1 MIKKFAARRG
11 QAIACATL
19 LSVLAPIL
27 CIGVAGWLSV
37 GVGNPA
43 NRVIHALSDSERFR
57 DEAARFFVEKLSE
70 DSGTD
75 ATAVLDSK
83 GEAVNQALSDL
94 LGNEAFVRELDTM
107 SDSAYEWFVN
117 GDRQAASISIRP
129 AVGQMVDT
137 LSMVDPLFA
146 ELRSGLNDI
155 EDVNLAGDDGTSPR
169 LGRYLS
175 TFSLGLIGVFLVSV
189 LAALGYVRAA
199 RSPRG
204 ALKLAVSLLAVC
216 SALLLGPWFAA
227 NRMADSVATSQD
239 EVIGRIALPIVAS
252 TVTAPFRWL
261 GIVCLVA
268 LMAPTALL
276 LSGRSRRA
284 STGH

>member
-1 MIKKFAARRG
+1 MIKMFAAQRG

-19 LSVLAPIL
+19 LSVVAPIL
-27 CIGVAGWLSV
+27 FIGVAGWLSV

-57 DEAARFFVEKLSE
+57 DEAARFVVEKLSE

-94 LGNEAFVRELDTM
+94 LGDEAFVRELDTM

-117 GDRQAASISIRP
+117 GDKQAASISIRP

-137 LSMVDPLFA
+137 LSTVDPLFT

-155 EDVNLAGDDGTSPR
+155 EDVSLAGDDGTSPR

-175 TFSLGLIGVFLVSV
+175 TFSLGLLVLLLVMAS
-189 LAALGYVRAA
+189 AAFGYVRSAK
-199 RSPRG
+199 SPRA
-204 ALKLAVSLLAVC
+204 ALKFAASLLAVG
-216 SALLLGPWFAA
+216 SVLLLGLWFAA
-227 NRMADSVATSQD
+227 NRVAESVATSQD

-252 TVTAPFRWL
+252 TLTAPFRWL
-261 GIVCLVA
+261 GIVCFVA
-268 LMAPTALL
+268 LIAPTALL
-276 LSGRSRRA
+276 LSGRSRRVSA
-284 STGH
+284 GY